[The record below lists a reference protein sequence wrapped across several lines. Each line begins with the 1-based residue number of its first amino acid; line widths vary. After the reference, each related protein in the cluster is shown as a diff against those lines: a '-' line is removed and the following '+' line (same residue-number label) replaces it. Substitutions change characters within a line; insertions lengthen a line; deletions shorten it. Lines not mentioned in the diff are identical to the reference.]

1 MRAMENEEVL
11 VAEVRGRVGVVTF
24 NRPSAANSLTPQL
37 LSMLRRTLM
46 AWRES
51 GQVRAVVIT
60 GAGDRAFSAGYDVG
74 SIPVP
79 GSGDTVDAI
88 HPMGDVLEVLKDFPY
103 PTIAMIR
110 GFCLGAGL
118 NLALCCDIRIA
129 TDTAT
134 LGMPPAR
141 LGVVYDIAGIHQI
154 LRVVGSPR
162 AREILLGGRRYRAPA
177 AERMGLIDHVFDAA
191 EIETETFALAEE
203 IAANAPLAVTGMK
216 RVLNLL
222 DTAVQLSDEARAEA
236 ERLFLGSLSSADAQE
251 AKLAFREKR
260 APVFVGR

>member
-1 MRAMENEEVL
+1 MENDDVL

-37 LSMLRRTLM
+37 LGLLRRTLM

-60 GAGDRAFSAGYDVG
+60 GSGDRAFSAGYDVG

-79 GSGDTVDAI
+79 GSGDKVDDI

-134 LGMPPAR
+134 LGMPPAK
-141 LGVVYDIAGIHQI
+141 LGVVYDIAGIQQI

-162 AREILLGGRRYRAPA
+162 AREILLGGRRYRGPA
-177 AERMGLIDHVFDAA
+177 AEQMGLVDHVFDIAD
-191 EIETETFALAEE
+191 IETETFALAEE

-216 RVLNLL
+216 RILNLI
-222 DTAVQLSDEARAEA
+222 DTSVQLSEDARAEA
-236 ERLFLGSLSSADAQE
+236 ERLFLGSLSSEDAKE

-260 APVFVGR
+260 PPVFVGR